1 MTIGKEQKLTEVFG
15 NSRDVPLTYQIR
27 TNVDERFV
35 NDLTRDKHVILHGG
49 SKQGKTCLR
58 KSNLNED
65 ENIVIQCT
73 RDTKKASLYEMILK
87 KAEIEYEI
95 SGSKTIKGTNK
106 FSVKVQG
113 EAKIPLV
120 TKLSGEG
127 NYEHLKENGK
137 TQNFKN
143 LEIDVEDAND
153 IVRVL
158 QANYFKKFIVI
169 EDFHYLDEE
178 IQKQFAFDLKV
189 FHETSK
195 YVFIIVGVWMESNRL
210 IIYNG
215 DLTGRITNINVDKWT
230 DDELKKVINNGK
242 PLLNIDFPLDV
253 ENEIVKL
260 SQDNVGLLQEICY
273 RICEK
278 EAIWKTQESQKIIG
292 TVEDVQ
298 QIAKSIAD
306 DQAARYRTFII
317 KFSEGLSVTEFEMY
331 KWIMYAIICSTPDEL
346 RNGLSPSKIFSIVK
360 IKHPKNDTLQ
370 LNNLN
375 QALDRVQTVQSKH
388 KLQPLILDF
397 SNSELFVVDA
407 NFLVF
412 LSTHTK
418 AELLE
423 PLNIYVN

>member
-1 MTIGKEQKLTEVFG
+1 MAIRQEQKLTEVFG
-15 NSRDVPLTYQIR
+15 NSREVPLTYQIR
-27 TNVDERFV
+27 KDVDERFV

-58 KSNLNED
+58 KSNLNEN

-73 RDTKKASLYEMILK
+73 RDTAKANLYEMILK
-87 KAEIEYEI
+87 KADIEYEV
-95 SGSKTIKGTNK
+95 SSSKTIKGLNK

-113 EAKIPLV
+113 EGKIPLV
-120 TKLSGEG
+120 TKISGEG
-127 NYEHLKENGK
+127 NYEYLKEHGK

-158 QANYFKKFIVI
+158 EANSFNKFIVI

-215 DLTGRITNINVDKWT
+215 DLTGRITNINVDKWK
-230 DDELKKVINNGK
+230 DDDLKKVINNGK
-242 PLLNIDFPLDV
+242 PLLNVDFPTDV

-278 EAIWKTQESQKIIG
+278 EAIWKTQENQKTIG
-292 TVEDVQ
+292 TVDDVR

-306 DQAARYRTFII
+306 DQAVRYRTFII

-331 KWIMYAIICSTPDEL
+331 KWIIYAIICSTPDEL
-346 RNGLSPSKIFSIVK
+346 RNGLSPSKIFNIIK
-360 IKHPKNDTLQ
+360 YKHPKKDTLQ
-370 LNNLN
+370 INNLN
-375 QALDRVQTVQSKH
+375 QALDRVQTVQAKH

-418 AELLE
+418 EELLE
-423 PLNIYVN
+423 TLNIDVN